1 MVYDYSSSEINRIIS
16 CYPIEQAL
24 VSKGDTIK
32 LTVSRG
38 QKTVENSNI
47 GTIPNVEG
55 KKLDKAQQLIS
66 NAGYSVGDTKEVYDE
81 EIEKGIVIRQTIK
94 SGYAPKG
101 TTISLVVSKGS
112 KDADKKYKGTYTFAK
127 EDLMDEEGNPIKSGT
142 VVVLLNGSSQG
153 IDPEYSDVSKWPGDY
168 TMTLTSDTKGK
179 ATIELLIDGKVVKTD
194 KVKLK

>member
-1 MVYDYSSSEINRIIS
+1 MLNPNDTTAAASNKSTLLQEKQQAAYEKVY
-16 CYPIEQAL
+16 
-24 VSKGDTIK
+24 
-32 LTVSRG
+32 
-38 QKTVENSNI
+38 
-47 GTIPNVEG
+47 
-55 KKLDKAQQLIS
+55 KKW
-66 NAGYSVGDTKEVYDE
+66 T
-81 EIEKGIVIRQTIK
+81 
-94 SGYAPKG
+94 
-101 TTISLVVSKGS
+101 

>member
-1 MVYDYSSSEINRIIS
+1 MLSNRTGFGF
-16 CYPIEQAL
+16 
-24 VSKGDTIK
+24 KGDTIK

-38 QKTVENSNI
+38 QKTVENSNV

-127 EDLMDEEGNPIKSGT
+127 EDLMDEEGNPIKKW
-142 VVVLLNGSSQG
+142 NSSCFIKRLITG
-153 IDPEYSDVSKWPGDY
+153 IDPEYSDVSKWPRLY
-168 TMTLTSDTKGK
+168 NDTYK
-179 ATIELLIDGKVVKTD
+179 
-194 KVKLK
+194 

>member
-1 MVYDYSSSEINRIIS
+1 M
-16 CYPIEQAL
+16 

-38 QKTVENSNI
+38 QKTVENSNV

-127 EDLMDEEGNPIKSGT
+127 EDLMDEEGNPITSGT

-179 ATIELLIDGKVVKTD
+179 ATIELLIDGK
-194 KVKLK
+194 L

>member
-1 MVYDYSSSEINRIIS
+1 MVYEYSSSEINRIIS

-38 QKTVENSNI
+38 QKTVDNRQHP
-47 GTIPNVEG
+47 GTIPNVGG

-112 KDADKKYKGTYTFAK
+112 KDADKKYT
-127 EDLMDEEGNPIKSGT
+127 GNIYFCKRGF
-142 VVVLLNGSSQG
+142 NG
-153 IDPEYSDVSKWPGDY
+153 
-168 TMTLTSDTKGK
+168 
-179 ATIELLIDGKVVKTD
+179 
-194 KVKLK
+194 